1 MKCPGCKRDKDAIS
15 SLFRQCEHC
24 GYIFKTI
31 EENYA
36 VNKTL
41 AKDLSS
47 ISTRDDNFLINK
59 IISHQEQLGTLNIGD
74 KVKINIPEGVW
85 HGASGIIIDKMH
97 KYYRVQILAGNNKT
111 SAIVHVLHNQVT
123 LK

>member
-31 EENYA
+31 EENFVVA
-36 VNKTL
+36 SPDHTG
-41 AKDLSS
+41 LSA
-47 ISTRDDNFLINK
+47 RNDNFLINK
-59 IISHQEQLGTLNIGD
+59 IISHQEQLGSLNIGD

-85 HGASGIIIDKMH
+85 HGASGIIIEKMH
-97 KYYRVQILAGNNKT
+97 KYYKVQILTGNNKT
-111 SAIVHVLHNQVT
+111 SAVVDVLHNQVT